1 MTESRIVVDVK
12 VSEKLDALYFVPR
25 EPKQVPEFARRVRQL
40 FPDGKA
46 PRRTAEGV
54 CFPAMRAAAIA
65 DEPPNL
71 DLHLSDDAEIFL
83 ENRRKARQIYPSILS
98 EVAKIKTGGA
108 EYAFKLIEDSQGLKV
123 LDSHQIVNVAA
134 MTIPSGYGLCV
145 FDEQGAGKT
154 VTFIFALDLLVARDH
169 ADAALVVAPK
179 SMISEWP
186 QDFARFR
193 GGLFKVKIVSGTRKQ
208 KRTAL
213 NSGADVLVTN
223 FETAVSMEAELKSL
237 LRSTGRRY
245 VLAVDESFFIKS
257 IDAKRTK
264 SLRRLRE
271 WCERAFVLCGT
282 PAPNSPQDLV
292 QQFSIVDFGL
302 TFGETELPDG
312 REDAAPVVQRIIE
325 ERGLFT
331 RHIKT
336 EVLPDLPEKKFHR
349 IYAPMEP
356 VQKSIYESLL
366 RNLVLDL
373 EAITDDQF
381 RQRIASFSARRSAL
395 LQTCSNP
402 VAISEGYSETPAK
415 LAMLDTIL
423 ENLVKQDKEKV
434 VIWSFYTKSIDALCQ
449 RYTEYG
455 VLRYDGQ
462 VADVSKRRESVR
474 RFQEDNSAMLFVA
487 NPAAAGAGITLH
499 SARFA
504 IYESFS
510 NQAAHYL
517 QSLDRI
523 HRRGQTRDVEYL
535 ILLCDGTLEI
545 QEYDRLVGKETAAQS
560 LLRDPAPHPV
570 TRESFLED
578 LKEASEILG
587 QSNADYA

>member
-1 MTESRIVVDVK
+1 MTESKIVVDVK

-25 EPKQVPEFARRVRQL
+25 ELKQAPELARRVRRL

-54 CFPAMRAAAIA
+54 RSSAMRAATIV
-65 DEPPNL
+65 DKPPNL
-71 DLHLSDDAEIFL
+71 DLRLSDDAKMFL
-83 ENRRKARQIYPSILS
+83 ENRKRAKQVYPSILS
-98 EVAKIKTGGA
+98 EVTKIKKEGA
-108 EYAFKLIEDSQGLKV
+108 GYALKLIEDSQGLNV

-134 MTIPSGYGLCV
+134 MTIPGGYGLCV

-179 SMISEWP
+179 SMICEWP

-193 GGLFKVKIVSGTRKQ
+193 DGLFKVKTVSGTRKQ
-208 KRTAL
+208 KRTAI

-302 TFGETELPDG
+302 TFGETELPDD

-349 IYAPMEP
+349 IYAPMAP
-356 VQKSIYESLL
+356 VQKSIYESLI
-366 RNLVLDL
+366 RSLVVDL

-381 RQRIASFSARRSAL
+381 RQRITSFSARRSAL

-423 ENLVKQDKEKV
+423 DNLVKQNKEKV
-434 VIWSFYTKSIDALCQ
+434 VIWSFYTKSINALCQ
-449 RYTEYG
+449 RYAQYG

-462 VADVSKRRESVR
+462 VADVAERRESVR

-560 LLRDPAPHPV
+560 LLCDPVSHPV

-587 QSNADYA
+587 QSNAGYA